1 MFFIKW
7 FLNYLSIN
15 SFCLFLI
22 KQKFYRPSTN
32 QNQPKSKP
40 TNNKQVLR
48 LRYMYIEKSTGFS
61 LMFIEWINR
70 SHELMMDNLKQ
81 SLRCRLA
88 DDQLN
93 AWKCCVWLCWLWV
106 QMALFFWMLL
116 VYRSTVRCEEC
127 RWDVGLPIFVCQSG
141 FFFRLSMV
149 LFVHTFLLF
158 GWSQSK
164 QVISWLE
171 LRVLFH
177 LLITCWAVVMMI
189 DG

>member
-1 MFFIKW
+1 MFFIKR

-48 LRYMYIEKSTGFS
+48 LRYMYIENSTGFS
-61 LMFIEWINR
+61 LMFIEWIIEVTSLWWIIWS
-70 SHELMMDNLKQ
+70 SHCAVGWPMINWTLGNVASGCAGCGYK
-81 SLRCRLA
+81 
-88 DDQLN
+88 
-93 AWKCCVWLCWLWV
+93 WLF
-106 QMALFFWMLL
+106 FFWMLL

-141 FFFRLSMV
+141 FFFDCRWFCLYT
-149 LFVHTFLLF
+149 LFSYLVEVN
-158 GWSQSK
+158 QS
-164 QVISWLE
+164 
-171 LRVLFH
+171 R
-177 LLITCWAVVMMI
+177 
-189 DG
+189 